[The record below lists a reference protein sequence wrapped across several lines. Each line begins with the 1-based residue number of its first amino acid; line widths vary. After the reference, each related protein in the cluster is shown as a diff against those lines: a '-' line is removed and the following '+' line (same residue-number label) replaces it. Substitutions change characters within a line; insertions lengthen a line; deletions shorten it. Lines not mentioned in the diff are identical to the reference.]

1 MDRPMSAQTYRTVDV
16 TMPGGTLHAA
26 VWEPAGATAETPT
39 ILAVH
44 GVTSSHLAW
53 AWVAQRLADVRV
65 IAPDLR
71 GRGRSNDVAG
81 PAGLAVHA
89 DDLELLLDAVGV
101 SRAIVAGHSMG
112 GFVSIVFAHRHPE
125 RVSRLVL
132 VDGGLPLAVPT
143 GMDPDETM
151 TAVLGPTAA
160 RLSMRFDDEA
170 AYLAFWREH
179 PAFAGAWEPR
189 LDDYFA
195 YDLVPAADGG
205 HRPATG
211 YAVTRDDTADM
222 TTGTTLPDAL
232 RSLSHPTTLVTVP
245 RGLQNE
251 EPGLY
256 PAAHLDAVLRAHPG
270 IDHRRVDGFNHYTI
284 VMSHEGADVVAR
296 ILRSHL
302 ALV

>member
-1 MDRPMSAQTYRTVDV
+1 
-16 TMPGGTLHAA
+16 
-26 VWEPAGATAETPT
+26 
-39 ILAVH
+39 
-44 GVTSSHLAW
+44 
-53 AWVAQRLADVRV
+53 
-65 IAPDLR
+65 
-71 GRGRSNDVAG
+71 
-81 PAGLAVHA
+81 
-89 DDLELLLDAVGV
+89 
-101 SRAIVAGHSMG
+101 MG
-112 GFVSIVFAHRHPE
+112 GASTLLQSCGSTKP
-125 RVSRLVL
+125 
-132 VDGGLPLAVPT
+132 GT
-143 GMDPDETM
+143 PD
-151 TAVLGPTAA
+151 
-160 RLSMRFDDEA
+160 
-170 AYLAFWREH
+170 
-179 PAFAGAWEPR
+179 AFAGAWAPR

-284 VMSHEGADVVAR
+284 VMSHDGADVVAR